1 MGGSDTTQ
9 TTQSQSVQQLP
20 PWINQAAQ
28 QNYGFAQNVAEQPL
42 QQYQGQMVAD
52 VSPQTQQSW
61 NTAATGGSAGQDQ
74 YNAAQAGLLG
84 VLGSAGN
91 PAAQGALAAPVTAAQ
106 SALAAPTTAAQ
117 GQLAPNTVAA
127 QTAAAQ
133 SGLSQLSGTNLQPY
147 MNPYTQS
154 VINNT
159 LPIMQ
164 QANALNQN
172 QIQNQANSANAFGG
186 SRQGIQQGV
195 AQAQGA
201 QNIGQMAAQLN
212 QANFQ
217 QAQQAGEFDVN
228 AANNMGQ
235 FNAGQANTV
244 GMANTAQ
251 ANTVG
256 MNNQSLA
263 DQMAQYNAGQSNQV
277 GMYNQGQANQMGQFN
292 AGQTN
297 STNLADMT
305 AANAMNQF
313 NAGAQNTM
321 TAQGQNAALQAA
333 SGLGALGN
341 QAQLSQARN
350 FTEQMTAGQMQQQQ
364 AQNQI
369 NAQMAKFQ
377 NASNYPN
384 QQLSVLQ
391 SALGM
396 TPYEQGQQGS
406 STTQTQTAANPAQ
419 MALGGLSTLGS
430 LFSGGAGGFAGSPI
444 GGLMTAMGGGSD
456 RRLKTDI
463 TKVGSKMGVPIHAYR
478 YKGDPKSYPK
488 VVGPMAEDVAKT
500 FGPGSVAKIPGS
512 GGKMAVHPAIMG
524 ALAAPRGPAMGPPIA
539 ANAMGGPRMPGPNL
553 AAIAGGGLGPSG
565 RPPMGAMAPPVPVG
579 AMGGPRMPGPN
590 LGAIAAGGQGPL
602 AAPKMIRPRRMR
614 MPMGA
619 LAGG

>member
-52 VSPQTQQSW
+52 VSPQMQQSW
-61 NTAATGGSAGQDQ
+61 NTAATGGNAGQDQ

-84 VLGSAGN
+84 VMGQA
-91 PAAQGALAAPVTAAQ
+91 PQQVTPQTLAA
-106 SALAAPTTAAQ
+106 LGQ
-117 GQLAPNTVAA
+117 GS
-127 QTAAAQ
+127 
-133 SGLSQLSGTNLQPY
+133 SGLGGMQSPYGPGTAPGLYGGNSAPGASNGYAPY

-154 VINNT
+154 VINAT

-164 QANALNQN
+164 QQNALNQN
-172 QIQNQANSANAFGG
+172 QIGNQANSANAFGG
-186 SRQGIQQGV
+186 SKQGIQQGV

-201 QNIGQMAAQLN
+201 QNIGQMASQLN

-217 QAQQAGEFDVN
+217 QAQQG
-228 AANNMGQ
+228 
-235 FNAGQANTV
+235 
-244 GMANTAQ
+244 AQ
-251 ANTVG
+251 YDIT
-256 MNNQSLA
+256 NNQNAQLA
-263 DQMAQYNAGQSNQV
+263 NQAAQQ
-277 GMYNQGQANQMGQFN
+277 NQG
-292 AGQTN
+292 
-297 STNLADMT
+297 NL
-305 AANAMNQF
+305 N
-313 NAGAQNTM
+313 
-321 TAQGQNAALQAA
+321 LQAA

-350 FTEQMTAGQMQQQQ
+350 FTEQMTAGQMQQGQ

-377 NASNYPN
+377 NANNYPN
-384 QQLSVLQ
+384 QQLSILQ

-396 TPYEQGQQGS
+396 TPYEQGQQSS
-406 STTQTQTAANPAQ
+406 STQQTQTAANPAQ
-419 MALGGLSTLGS
+419 MALGGLSTLAS
-430 LFSGGAGGFAGSPI
+430 LFPGGQMAGLGAAA
-444 GGLMTAMGGGSD
+444 GGLMGGSD

-512 GGKMAVHPAIMG
+512 GGKMAVHPAVMG
-524 ALAAPRGPAMGPPIA
+524 ALAGPAMGPPIA

-553 AAIAGGGLGPSG
+553 AAIASGG
-565 RPPMGAMAPPVPVG
+565 RAAPMGAMAPPVPVG
-579 AMGGPRMPGPN
+579 AMGGPQMPGPN

-614 MPMGA
+614 VATAQPRGA
-619 LAGG
+619 LAVG

>member
-9 TTQSQSVQQLP
+9 TTQSQSATQLP

-52 VSPQTQQSW
+52 VGPQTQQSW
-61 NTAATGGSAGQDQ
+61 NTAATGGNAGQDQ

-84 VLGSAGN
+84 VMGQQPQQVSS
-91 PAAQGALAAPVTAAQ
+91 QPVTAAQ
-106 SALAAPTTAAQ
+106 AGT
-117 GQLAPNTVAA
+117 N
-127 QTAAAQ
+127 
-133 SGLSQLSGTNLQPY
+133 QLSGTNLSPY

-154 VINNT
+154 VINAT

-164 QANALNQN
+164 QQLGLSQAGNQD
-172 QIQNQANSANAFGG
+172 QAASANAYGG
-186 SRQGIQQGV
+186 SRQAIQQGV
-195 AQAQGA
+195 TQAQGA
-201 QNIGQMAAQLN
+201 QNMAQMAAQLN
-212 QANFQ
+212 QANFS
-217 QAQQAGEFDVN
+217 QAQQAGEFDVGQ
-228 AANNMGQ
+228 ANQMGQ
-235 FNAGQANTV
+235 FNTGQANQM
-244 GMANTAQ
+244 GQFNT
-251 ANTVG
+251 
-256 MNNQSLA
+256 
-263 DQMAQYNAGQSNQV
+263 
-277 GMYNQGQANQMGQFN
+277 GQANQMGQFN
-292 AGQTN
+292 AGQ
-297 STNLADMT
+297 SL
-305 AANAMNQF
+305 
-313 NAGAQNTM
+313 
-321 TAQGQNAALQAA
+321 TAQQANQAAQQNQGNLNLQAA

-369 NAQMAKFQ
+369 NAQMSKFQ

-396 TPYEQGQQGS
+396 TPYEQGQQSS
-406 STTQTQTAANPAQ
+406 STQQTQTAANPAQ
-419 MALGGLSTLGS
+419 MALGGISTLGS
-430 LFSGGAGGFAGSPI
+430 LFSAPAGGTSAMT
-444 GGLMTAMGGGSD
+444 GLMGLFGGGSD

-463 TKVGSKMGVPIHAYR
+463 TKVGTHPSGIGIHAYR
-478 YKGDPKSYPK
+478 YKGDPKTYPK

-524 ALAAPRGPAMGPPIA
+524 ALGAPLGPAMGPPIA

-553 AAIAGGGLGPSG
+553 AAIAGA
-565 RPPMGAMAPPVPVG
+565 RPPMGAMAPPVPAG

-602 AAPKMIRPRRMR
+602 AAPKMMRPRPMR
-614 MPMGA
+614 MGMAQPRGA
-619 LAGG
+619 LALG

>member
-28 QNYGFAQNVAEQPL
+28 QNYGFAQNVAQQPL
-42 QQYQGQMVAD
+42 QQYQGQLVAD
-52 VSPQTQQSW
+52 VGPQMQQSW
-61 NTAATGGSAGQDQ
+61 NTAATGGNVGQDQ

-84 VLGSAGN
+84 VMGQQ
-91 PAAQGALAAPVTAAQ
+91 PQQVTA
-106 SALAAPTTAAQ
+106 
-117 GQLAPNTVAA
+117 GQLSN
-127 QTAAAQ
+127 
-133 SGLSQLSGTNLQPY
+133 TNLQPY

-154 VINNT
+154 VINST
-159 LPIMQ
+159 IPIMQ
-164 QANALNQN
+164 QQNALNQN
-172 QIQNQANSANAFGG
+172 QIGNQANAANAFGG

-212 QANFQ
+212 QANFG
-217 QAQQAGEFDVN
+217 QAQAAAQFDITGQNNANLANQA
-228 AANNMGQ
+228 
-235 FNAGQANTV
+235 
-244 GMANTAQ
+244 AQ
-251 ANTVG
+251 
-256 MNNQSLA
+256 Q
-263 DQMAQYNAGQSNQV
+263 
-277 GMYNQGQANQMGQFN
+277 NQG
-292 AGQTN
+292 
-297 STNLADMT
+297 NL
-305 AANAMNQF
+305 N
-313 NAGAQNTM
+313 
-321 TAQGQNAALQAA
+321 LQAA

-364 AQNQI
+364 AQTQI

-377 NASNYPN
+377 NAANYPN

-430 LFSGGAGGFAGSPI
+430 LLPGGQMAGLGSAIGGAFGNN
-444 GGLMTAMGGGSD
+444 SD
-456 RRLKTDI
+456 RSMKTDI
-463 TKVGSKMGVPIHAYR
+463 TKVGKHPSGVPIFSYR
-478 YKGDPKSYPK
+478 YKSDPKTYPK

-512 GGKMAVHPAIMG
+512 GGKMAVHPAVMG
-524 ALAAPRGPAMGPPIA
+524 ALGAPLGPSMAPPVPA
-539 ANAMGGPRMPGPNL
+539 GAMGGPRMPGPNL
-553 AAIAGGGLGPSG
+553 AAIAGA
-565 RPPMGAMAPPVPVG
+565 RPPMGAMAPPVAAG

-590 LGAIAAGGQGPL
+590 LGAIAAG
-602 AAPKMIRPRRMR
+602 AKVRWPRQR
-614 MPMGA
+614 
-619 LAGG
+619 